1 MKSILDGQNKSF
13 SQAKEF
19 LNEYTKDGL
28 IPLTNAVTAYKN
40 LAARGYDDKQ
50 IQQTLTSLKD
60 AAAFG
65 RQASYTYGEA
75 IQSATEGLKNENSI
89 LVDNA
94 GVTKNVAKMWEDY
107 AKSVGKTTN
116 ELTQQEKI
124 LAEVNGIMEETKFQ
138 TGDAAK
144 YAQTFAGQTARLSQ
158 TFYTLKQTIGDVI
171 TPIASLFI
179 PIIQTA
185 MDKLVS
191 FFSILKQVMAA
202 FGIKSN
208 NLLAENSSAYDNLGS
223 SALDTADAITEAS
236 KKAKK
241 ATMNYDEL
249 NILNKSDSSS
259 SGGSSSGGGSV
270 SSGVT
275 VSDAFTVPT
284 EDTISPQAQRIA
296 DNCKAIW
303 SGFKDFLATVWNS
316 SVVQSFAGA
325 VSSTLTFYITYW
337 LSLFTIFK
345 DDLLLTWN
353 NIETDA
359 NTIVTNLGTLWTS
372 FFDTLKLNIDTYG
385 PQIIDNV
392 TSLFNSIW
400 QDAIDPYIQ
409 LITKQWSDFTSDLV
423 ILWNQYGVP
432 LADNISKFITGITDT
447 FKKIWTNIYNPIIQ
461 PFITKMSDLWD
472 NHLRKMVNEC
482 VKFVLNIANSFVTLY
497 NKWGKPIIDFL
508 VQTLGPVFSNTFNVI
523 WNVVG
528 NIIGFIS
535 DGIYNL
541 MRVLNG
547 LIDFVTG
554 VFTGDWSR
562 AWNGVKS
569 IFTGIWDG
577 IANVVKIPLNLI
589 LDVVEGFINKII
601 AGFNMLKKI
610 VNKFSFDVPD
620 WVPGIGGKK
629 MGFNLAMSEDVS
641 LPRLAEGGWVEPNKP
656 RPVIVGDNKREGEI
670 ISPESKIY
678 EQVMRA
684 NRDSNKDNGPREIYM
699 IVEVR
704 YEDGRK
710 IIQKIN
716 DTQIKD
722 GRITLLT

>member
-1 MKSILDGQNKSF
+1 M
-13 SQAKEF
+13 
-19 LNEYTKDGL
+19 

-40 LAARGYDDKQ
+40 LAARGYDDTQ
-50 IQQTLTSLKD
+50 IQQTLTALKD

-124 LAEVNGIMEETKFQ
+124 LAEVNGILEETKFQ

-179 PIIQTA
+179 PVIQKA

-249 NILNKSDSSS
+249 NILNKGDSSS

-275 VSDAFTVPT
+275 VSDAFTAPT
-284 EDTISPQAQRIA
+284 EDTISPQAQKIA
-296 DNCKAIW
+296 DNCRAIW
-303 SGFKDFLATVWNS
+303 SGFKDFLSSVWNS
-316 SVVQSFAGA
+316 SIVQSFAGA
-325 VSSTLTFYITYW
+325 VSSILTFYITYW
-337 LSLFTIFK
+337 LSLFTVFK
-345 DDLLLTWN
+345 DNLLLTWS
-353 NIETDA
+353 NIELDA

-372 FFDTLKLNIDTYG
+372 FFDTLQLTIDTYG
-385 PQIIDNV
+385 PQIIENV
-392 TSLFNSIW
+392 TSLFDSIW
-400 QDAIDPYIQ
+400 KDAIDPYIQ
-409 LITKQWSDFTSDLV
+409 LIVKTWTDFTNDLV
-423 ILWNQYGVP
+423 VLWNQYGQP
-432 LADNISKFITGITDT
+432 LADNIGTFITGITDT
-447 FKKIWTNIYNPIIQ
+447 FQKIWTNIYNPIIQ
-461 PFITKMSDLWD
+461 PFITKMSELWD

-482 VKFVLNIANSFVTLY
+482 IKFVLNITNSFLTLY
-497 NKWGKPIIDFL
+497 NKWGKPIVDFL
-508 VQTLGPVFSNTFNVI
+508 IETLAPIFVNTFKTIQNIAGTVI
-523 WNVVG
+523 G
-528 NIIGFIS
+528 YLS
-535 DGIYNL
+535 DMIYNL
-541 MRVLNG
+541 MKVLNG
-547 LIDFVTG
+547 IIDFITG

-577 IANVVKIPLNLI
+577 IANVVKTPLNLI
-589 LDVVEGFINKII
+589 LDVVEGFINKIV
-601 AGFNMLKKI
+601 AGFNSLKKI

-629 MGFNLAMSEDVS
+629 MGFNLAMSSDVK

-678 EQVMRA
+678 EQNRRA
-684 NRDSNKDNGPREIYM
+684 IRDEMKNYGGGLPEHMEWHIYHH
-699 IVEVR
+699 
-704 YEDGRK
+704 YEDGRV
-710 IIQKIN
+710 IIEKIN
-716 DTQIKD
+716 KQQILD
-722 GRITLLT
+722 GKITLLT

>member
-1 MKSILDGQNKSF
+1 MDGQNKSF
-13 SQAKEF
+13 SQAKDF

-40 LAARGYDDKQ
+40 LAARGYDDTQ
-50 IQQTLTSLKD
+50 IQQTLTALKD

-124 LAEVNGIMEETKFQ
+124 LAEVNGILEETKFQ

-179 PIIQTA
+179 PIIQKT

-223 SALDTADAITEAS
+223 SALDTADAITKAS

-249 NILNKSDSSS
+249 NILNKNDSSS
-259 SGGSSSGGGSV
+259 SGESSSGGGSV

-275 VSDAFTVPT
+275 VSDAFTATT
-284 EDTISPQAQRIA
+284 EDTISPQAQKIA
-296 DNCKAIW
+296 DNCRAIW
-303 SGFKDFLATVWNS
+303 SGFKDFLSSVWNS
-316 SVVQSFAGA
+316 SIVKNFAGA
-325 VSSTLTFYITYW
+325 VSSILKFYITYW
-337 LSLFTIFK
+337 LSLFTVFK
-345 DDLLLTWN
+345 DNLLLTWN
-353 NIETDA
+353 NIQLNAT
-359 NTIVTNLGTLWTS
+359 TIITNLGFLWIS
-372 FFDTLKLNIDTYG
+372 FFDALQVTIDTYG
-385 PQIIDNV
+385 PQIIENV
-392 TSLFNSIW
+392 TTLFDSIW
-400 QDAIDPYIQ
+400 KDAIDPYIQ
-409 LITKQWSDFTSDLV
+409 LITKTWTDFTNDLV
-423 ILWNQYGVP
+423 VLWNQYGQP
-432 LADNISKFITGITDT
+432 LADNIGIFITGITDT
-447 FKKIWTNIYNPIIQ
+447 FNKIWTNIFNPIIE
-461 PFITKMSDLWD
+461 PFITKMSELWD

-482 VKFVLNIANSFVTLY
+482 IEFVLNITNSFLTLY

-508 VQTLGPVFSNTFNVI
+508 IETLEPIFVNTFKTIQNIAGTVI
-523 WNVVG
+523 G
-528 NIIGFIS
+528 YLS
-535 DGIYNL
+535 DMIYNL
-541 MRVLNG
+541 MKVLNG
-547 LIDFVTG
+547 IIDFITG

-577 IANVVKIPLNLI
+577 ITNVVKTPLNLI

-601 AGFNMLKKI
+601 AGFNSLKKI
-610 VNKFSFDVPD
+610 INKFSFDVPD

-629 MGFNLAMSEDVS
+629 MGFNLAMSSDVK
-641 LPRLAEGGWVEPNKP
+641 LPRLAEGGWIEPNKP

-678 EQVMRA
+678 EQNRRA
-684 NRDSNKDNGPREIYM
+684 IRDEMKNYGGGLPEHMECHIYHH
-699 IVEVR
+699 
-704 YEDGRK
+704 YEDGRV
-710 IIQKIN
+710 IIEKIN
-716 DTQIKD
+716 KQQILD
-722 GRITLLT
+722 GKITLLT